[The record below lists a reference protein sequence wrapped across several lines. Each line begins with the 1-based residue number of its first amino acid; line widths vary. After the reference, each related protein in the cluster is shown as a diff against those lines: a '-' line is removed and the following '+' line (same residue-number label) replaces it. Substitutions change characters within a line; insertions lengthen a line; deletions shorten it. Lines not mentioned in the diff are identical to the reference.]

1 MRRYLISILIL
12 LSSFGLYAQETKVR
26 HYSVIFKDLE
36 IWTVG
41 SCIHSSVLK
50 KSEEDEIF
58 NHIFSNI
65 DSCKVYFTTTDAD
78 YTAKDYR
85 HIAQAILFEN
95 DCNEGKG
102 RGYNTIEGYKGKG
115 ALHIPYADSE
125 GKVVVYNS
133 NGDMILR
140 ILYKDQSI
148 TSFEVRKDGT
158 SLYKA
163 EGEFTTYY
171 FEGTVNYEFSEG
183 KIYYKGKTRKY
194 PSP

>member
-36 IWTVG
+36 IWTI
-41 SCIHSSVLK
+41 SFCIADTGLK
-50 KSEEDEIF
+50 ESEEDEIF
-58 NHIFSNI
+58 KHISSNT
-65 DSCKVYFTTTDAD
+65 DSCKVYYTTTVD
-78 YTAKDYR
+78 YPAKVYR
-85 HIAQAILFEN
+85 YEAQAILFEN
-95 DCNEGKG
+95 DCNVAEG

-140 ILYKDQSI
+140 ILYKDQYI

-163 EGEFTTYY
+163 EGEFATYY

-194 PSP
+194 PTP